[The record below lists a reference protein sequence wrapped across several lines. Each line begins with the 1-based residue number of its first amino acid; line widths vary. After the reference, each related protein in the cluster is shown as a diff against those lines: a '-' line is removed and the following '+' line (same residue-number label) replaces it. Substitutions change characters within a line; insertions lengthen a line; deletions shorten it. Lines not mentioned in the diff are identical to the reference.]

1 MRKPKT
7 LSAIFSAAADAIEKH
22 GHAIG
27 RLKDSRG
34 RMCLWGAISF
44 VVDGDPYIASHR
56 THKMLDHLIPFTAGI
71 SPIAWNNRHSRKKW
85 QVVAMLRKAA
95 AALRSRH
102 V

>member
-1 MRKPKT
+1 MSKPKT
-7 LSAIFSAAADAIEKH
+7 LAAIFNAAADAIEKY

-27 RLKDSRG
+27 ELRDSRG
-34 RMCLWGAISF
+34 RMCLWGAVSF
-44 VVDGDPYIASHR
+44 VVDGDPYIASTR

-71 SPIAWNNRHSRKKW
+71 SPIAWNNRHGRKKW

-95 AALRSRH
+95 TALRGHH